1 MKVLLDTNAFI
12 WWDSQPQQLSNEIV
26 EFLLQPDTVKFVS
39 VVSLWEIQI
48 KSQLGKLTLNQP
60 LEKIYNSQ
68 SQNGISF
75 LAVNPSHVLRLG
87 VLPLHHKD
95 PFDRLLIAQAM
106 TEELTILTR
115 DKIFNLYGVP
125 LLSI

>member
-1 MKVLLDTNAFI
+1 MKVLLDTNVFI

-60 LEKIYNSQ
+60 LEKIYHSQ

-95 PFDRLLIAQAM
+95 PFDRLLIAQVM

>member
-1 MKVLLDTNAFI
+1 MLY
-12 WWDSQPQQLSNEIV
+12 
-26 EFLLQPDTVKFVS
+26 
-39 VVSLWEIQI
+39 VSLWEIPI

-60 LEKIYNSQ
+60 LDKIYHSQ

-75 LAVNPSHVLRLG
+75 LAVHPAHVLRLG

-106 TEELTILTR
+106 TEGLTILTR

-125 LLSI
+125 FLSI

>member
-1 MKVLLDTNAFI
+1 MNVLLDTHTFI
-12 WWDSQPQQLSNEIV
+12 WWDSQPEQLSTEIV
-26 EFLLQPDTVKFVS
+26 EFLLQPDTVRFVS

-60 LEKIYNSQ
+60 LEQIYQSQ

-75 LAVNPSHVLRLG
+75 LTVNPAHVFRLG
-87 VLPLHHKD
+87 ILPLHHKD

-106 TEELTILTR
+106 TEGLTILTR
-115 DKIFNLYGVP
+115 DQIFNLYGVP
-125 LLSI
+125 LRSI

>member
-26 EFLLQPDTVKFVS
+26 EFLLEPDTVKFVS

-48 KSQLGKLTLNQP
+48 KSKLGKLTLNQP
-60 LEKIYNSQ
+60 LEKIYHSQ

-106 TEELTILTR
+106 TEGLTILTR